1 LFEIKVKVDDTYML
15 AAVVD
20 EAQARLP
27 VVAHPS
33 TAMKASR

>member
-1 LFEIKVKVDDTYML
+1 MILTCL

-27 VVAHPS
+27 VVSHPS
-33 TAMKASR
+33 AAMKASR